1 MSLMVVVALVGFNV
15 LQTYQYDAGFIHH
28 DSMSRE
34 AYFEVLQTFDYP
46 SKESLDAP
54 DYEAAIEGRAKRY

>member
-1 MSLMVVVALVGFNV
+1 
-15 LQTYQYDAGFIHH
+15 
-28 DSMSRE
+28 MSRE